1 MTGDTKMCIRDRLTD
16 EEIQQRISELTGE
29 EYPHF
34 TGYLGIYQKGC
45 ISISKGAV
53 LR

>member
-1 MTGDTKMCIRDRLTD
+1 MRKSSSASPSSPAKST
-16 EEIQQRISELTGE
+16 
-29 EYPHF
+29 PHF

>member
-1 MTGDTKMCIRDRLTD
+1 MNVELTD